1 MRFSTRG
8 RRRKFCDEGAAL
20 SPPPP
25 PFSRVPSPPP
35 SLPCLALLA
44 WLSSCWYL
52 HPIVA
57 PTTFVSS
64 SSFSLFLSLSF
75 FLCFSLRL
83 RPPSSAAPPGM
94 LRLNSAPLAATAPR
108 WPCCHPSVCTRPRMA
123 IAEKARNDTATPPF
137 CRDQASRLHRVP
149 GQGGKGGRSPLSH
162 SEPTPTASG
171 PAKETAIEGQHAG
184 FVRCRSALNYGLT
197 DRPACRSCTVGGYWG
212 GRGLP
217 LRGRLSTV
225 NCHMAI

>member
-1 MRFSTRG
+1 MKNRSKIDCQRHSSFTQSVSHRGEARQLERRAFRHEYLFSPEGAIGMRFSTRG

-137 CRDQASRLHRVP
+137 CRDQASRLHRVVR
-149 GQGGKGGRSPLSH
+149 GGEAR
-162 SEPTPTASG
+162 
-171 PAKETAIEGQHAG
+171 
-184 FVRCRSALNYGLT
+184 
-197 DRPACRSCTVGGYWG
+197 
-212 GRGLP
+212 
-217 LRGRLSTV
+217 
-225 NCHMAI
+225 

>member
-1 MRFSTRG
+1 MTSSAAFELSASHRAFRTGERRDSWSGEPSGTSISSRQKARLECGFQQGGGAVSFVTRE
-8 RRRKFCDEGAAL
+8 RHSLLPRHPFLEFL
-20 SPPPP
+20 PP
-25 PFSRVPSPPP
+25 R
-35 SLPCLALLA
+35 LPCLALLA

-137 CRDQASRLHRVP
+137 CRDQASRLHRVVR
-149 GQGGKGGRSPLSH
+149 GGEAR
-162 SEPTPTASG
+162 
-171 PAKETAIEGQHAG
+171 
-184 FVRCRSALNYGLT
+184 
-197 DRPACRSCTVGGYWG
+197 
-212 GRGLP
+212 
-217 LRGRLSTV
+217 
-225 NCHMAI
+225 